1 MTRSRMRYS
10 LCLLLCLG
18 VMLLLAACGT
28 TSTAPEPAQ
37 PSEAMSEAAPASTGL
52 TAEEVEKMVAEIKA
66 ETAAEGSA
74 GLSEEEVEKLVQQRV
89 AEAEAAAAAA
99 IAEAAAAAAKAEAEA
114 EAAQQAKTAEDAGGE
129 EPYYKGKTIRVIAN
143 HPPGGGADL
152 NARVVARHIGR
163 FLPGNPKTVVLNKVG
178 GASLVGAHYVW
189 NAKPDGLTL
198 GVFTG
203 VNPDR
208 QLMQPGVQYDLLEF
222 ENIIGLQVRPVV
234 AYAHR
239 DAPYRR
245 IQDAVDKGSDPN
257 APRFTVGQELICT
270 SGSMRYRALK
280 EWLDLP
286 MDIKYGIP
294 GGRVPTMQQLEQHVI
309 DVRDAGMWYTLAR
322 DRPGWQTD
330 DTGGNGPDALVQVFF
345 VLSLPELQ
353 LRHNGEIDVPEDSVQ
368 IMDLLN
374 EEQKDLWRVFTTDL
388 GPTYRAVQMPPG
400 TPEELVKMM
409 QEAAWE
415 MVHDPEF
422 LEDYDKILAGDTVT
436 PTKGGD
442 LKDLYVQALGRADY
456 TLPIIK
462 QFLPECEFNQ

>member
-1 MTRSRMRYS
+1 MGKNSVRYS
-10 LCLLLCLG
+10 LRLLLCLG
-18 VMLLLAACGT
+18 LVL
-28 TSTAPEPAQ
+28 
-37 PSEAMSEAAPASTGL
+37 GL
-52 TAEEVEKMVAEIKA
+52 TAVACGGSAPAATVAPATAVPAPAPATGISAEEVAKMVEEARAESA
-66 ETAAEGSA
+66 SA
-74 GLSEEEVEKLVQQRV
+74 GLSDEEVQKLVEDRIAV
-89 AEAEAAAAAA
+89 AEAAAVAAVAAAAAA
-99 IAEAAAAAAKAEAEA
+99 TAPDTVMAAGSDTE
-114 EAAQQAKTAEDAGGE
+114 T
-129 EPYYKGKTIRVIAN
+129 PYYEGKTIKVIAN

-189 NAKPDGLTL
+189 NAAGDGLTL

-208 QLMQPGVQYDLLEF
+208 QLLQPGVQYDLLEF
-222 ENIIGLQVRPVV
+222 KNIVGLQVRPVV

-245 IQDAVDKGSDPN
+245 IQDAVGKGSDPS
-257 APRFTVGQELICT
+257 APRFTLGQELICT

-286 MDIKYGIP
+286 MDIKYGLP
-294 GGRVPTMQQLEQHVI
+294 GGRVPTTLQLERHDI

-322 DRPGWQTD
+322 DRPGWQVD
-330 DTGGNGPDALVQVFF
+330 DTGGNGPDAFLQVFF

-374 EEQKDLWRVFTTDL
+374 EEQKDLWRIFTTDL
-388 GPTYRAVQMPPG
+388 GPTYRAVQMPPS
-400 TPEELVKMM
+400 TPDELVTLM
-409 QEAAWE
+409 QDAAWE

-422 LEDYDKILAGDTVT
+422 LADYDKILAGDTVT
-436 PTKGGD
+436 PTKGTD
-442 LKDLYVQALGRADY
+442 LRELYVASLGRSDQ

-462 QFLPECEFNQ
+462 GFLPECEFNQ